1 LHACALQIRA
11 PLPRPPIETHVT
23 AHWLA
28 IDGVQPRIPEN
39 PAPAVAAPAAAAAVA
54 PQPAQG
60 GDVQVP
66 VVAHVISEELQLYFE
81 QITSM
86 VTRNGPEGP
95 KEIYESL
102 ATDSGLQPL
111 APYFTRWLASE
122 VAAHLGE
129 LPRLLAVIR
138 AAAALLSNPRL
149 TLEQY
154 LHQLMPALLTCLVA
168 KKLSATPEEVRRR

>member
-1 LHACALQIRA
+1 M
-11 PLPRPPIETHVT
+11 T

-39 PAPAVAAPAAAAAVA
+39 PAPVVASTAVAAAAPA

-60 GDVQVP
+60 GVVVQP

-86 VTRNGPEGP
+86 VTREGPEGP

-111 APYFTRWLASE
+111 APYFTQWLASE
-122 VAAHLGE
+122 VASRLGE
-129 LPRLLAVIR
+129 LPRLRSAIR

-168 KKLSATPEEVRRR
+168 KKLSATPEEVRVTLCHMLRMSCKL